1 MDEDNIDIEYKILL
15 LGDTDVGKTSLII
28 RYLEDKFDENY
39 TSTIGLDVRYKDMV
53 KNNKKIRL
61 NIWDTAGQERFRSMT
76 NNFLNG
82 AQGIILVC
90 DITNKDTFSAI
101 KKWSTNSYFSSEKN
115 IEIIIVENKI
125 DLEDQRK
132 ISENELK
139 KFGEKN
145 NIEVFNSSA
154 KTGEG
159 VKEAFECLIN
169 KLCNNKII
177 GINNE
182 IEYQNRKKSFR
193 LLKSDN
199 NTNKSIDK
207 NNCKC

>member
-76 NNFLNG
+76 NNLLNG
-82 AQGIILVC
+82 AHGIILVC
-90 DITNKDTFSAI
+90 DITNKNTFETV
-101 KKWSTNSYFSSEKN
+101 KHWLRDNSYIHEGN
-115 IEIIIVENKI
+115 IEIIIVGNKI
-125 DLEDQRK
+125 DLENERE
-132 ISENELK
+132 ISKDAIKE
-139 KFGEKN
+139 FGKKN
-145 NIEVFNSSA
+145 NIEVFNTSA

-193 LLKSDN
+193 VIKSDN